1 MLDIILN
8 IVLIIASALLY
19 IFLNLSDA
27 VLECLIEMIP
37 VVILTIRL
45 WWNKPKRY
53 LYVTG
58 MLNKIVKYTMV
69 IRLEQCDLDKED
81 YVDLCEKIR
90 NIYGEEI
97 GKIVSENLGE
107 FLWKT
112 YIEVDAGLVE
122 LNYNLETGDLYI
134 ETKSKIRFRNFIKD
148 VEKISSIVLT
158 FFAESTSSYFKEIVN
173 ITISYLKKN
182 KEGIAN
188 PFVSKFYGEF
198 NKPVMDFRY
207 QTLNES
213 KIEINNQSICI
224 VGNDIRKVNMDIKKE
239 MLLL

>member
-69 IRLEQCDLDKED
+69 IRLEQCDLDKE
-81 YVDLCEKIR
+81 E
-90 NIYGEEI
+90 
-97 GKIVSENLGE
+97 
-107 FLWKT
+107 
-112 YIEVDAGLVE
+112 
-122 LNYNLETGDLYI
+122 
-134 ETKSKIRFRNFIKD
+134 
-148 VEKISSIVLT
+148 
-158 FFAESTSSYFKEIVN
+158 
-173 ITISYLKKN
+173 
-182 KEGIAN
+182 
-188 PFVSKFYGEF
+188 
-198 NKPVMDFRY
+198 
-207 QTLNES
+207 
-213 KIEINNQSICI
+213 
-224 VGNDIRKVNMDIKKE
+224 
-239 MLLL
+239 